1 MTLKF
6 AESTTVPVLGGIPFL
21 KNLDPKGQIY
31 YNFKHVEI
39 DSDSTMINNSAIR
52 EQTSFKIT
60 KRFNLN
66 E

>member
-1 MTLKF
+1 M
-6 AESTTVPVLGGIPFL
+6 PVLGGIPFL